1 MKYIAPNNDL
11 KAFTCPHCHTLS
23 QMHRETH
30 RFNDDVENT
39 GNGTLLFVNVVTIC
53 KCANCGKK
61 ILWVD
66 YDYAYPDIQP
76 IEPNVDMPD
85 SVKQLY
91 EEAGLIYTK
100 SPRAACALLRLAIDR
115 LCNELGE
122 CDRDINKNIA
132 ALVKRGLSVE
142 VQQALDIVRVV
153 GNKAV
158 HPGQIAFDVDSIDT
172 AEALFTLINI
182 IVDRLIS
189 EPKRIAEMFDK
200 LPENVKNAVKKRDE

>member
-1 MKYIAPNNDL
+1 MKYIAPNKDL

-30 RFNDDVENT
+30 RFNNDVENKD
-39 GNGTLLFVNVVTIC
+39 NGTLILVNVVTIC

-61 ILWVD
+61 ILWVNN
-66 YDYAYPDIQP
+66 DYAYPDLQP
-76 IEPNVDMPD
+76 IESNMDMPD

-122 CDRDINKNIA
+122 TDRDINKNIA

-172 AEALFTLINI
+172 AETLFTLINI

-189 EPKRIAEMFDK
+189 EPKRIASIFDK
-200 LPENVKNAVKKRDE
+200 LPDSVKEAVQKRDE

>member
-1 MKYIAPNNDL
+1 MKYTAPDKKL
-11 KAFTCPHCHTLS
+11 SAFTCPHCGVYAQMKYSEHNFKEDEICITFDECIDTNTATLA
-23 QMHRETH
+23 R
-30 RFNDDVENT
+30 
-39 GNGTLLFVNVVTIC
+39 
-53 KCANCGKK
+53 CANCGNK
-61 ILWVD
+61 IIWIKD
-66 YDYAYPDIQP
+66 EYAYPNLLP
-76 IEPNVDMPD
+76 ISPNEDMPNV
-85 SVKQLY
+85 VKVLY

-122 CDRDINKNIA
+122 TDRDINKNIA
-132 ALVKRGLSVE
+132 SLVKRGISVE

-158 HPGQIAFDVDSIDT
+158 HPGQITFDVDSVET
-172 AEALFTLINI
+172 AETLFTLINL

-189 EPKRIAEMFDK
+189 EPKRIDEMFDK

>member
-1 MKYIAPNNDL
+1 MKYIAPNKDL
-11 KAFTCPHCHTLS
+11 AAFTCPHCHALA
-23 QMHRETH
+23 QMKYDTH
-30 RFNDDVENT
+30 EFCDDDINI
-39 GNGTLLFVNVVTIC
+39 GNMFYGNSKSLKIARC
-53 KCANCGKK
+53 YSCGEK
-61 ILWVD
+61 IIWLNEQ
-66 YDYAYPDIQP
+66 YIYPDLQP
-76 IEPNVDMPD
+76 IEPNADMPD

-100 SPRAACALLRLAIDR
+100 SPRAACALLRLSIDK

-122 CDRDINKNIA
+122 TDRDINKNIA

-158 HPGQIAFDVDSIDT
+158 HPGQIAFDVDSIET
-172 AEALFTLINI
+172 AESLFDLINL

-189 EPKRIAEMFDK
+189 EPKHIEAMFDK
-200 LPENVKNAVKKRDE
+200 LPTSVKEAVKKRDE